1 MVNRDSPA
9 YKAGRLVGRLVLI
22 GLGYI
27 AGKRWNRKPIDKS
40 FPKKKN

>member
-9 YKAGRLVGRLVLI
+9 YAAGRFVGKIILI

-27 AGKRWNRKPIDKS
+27 VGKRWVRRPINKG
-40 FPKKKN
+40 FPENN